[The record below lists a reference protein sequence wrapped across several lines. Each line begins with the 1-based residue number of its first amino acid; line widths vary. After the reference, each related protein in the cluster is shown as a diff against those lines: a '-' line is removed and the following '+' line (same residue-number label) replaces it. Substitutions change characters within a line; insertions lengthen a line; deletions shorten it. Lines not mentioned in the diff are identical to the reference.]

1 MNAIIDDSL
10 SQQRLNTTLLASFV
24 GVALV
29 VCLVP
34 ARRAALINPIQALRI
49 E

>member
-10 SQQRLNTTLLASFV
+10 SQQRLTTTFLASFV
-24 GVALV
+24 GAALIAR
-29 VCLVP
+29 LVP
-34 ARRAALINPIQALRI
+34 ARRSALIDPIQALRI